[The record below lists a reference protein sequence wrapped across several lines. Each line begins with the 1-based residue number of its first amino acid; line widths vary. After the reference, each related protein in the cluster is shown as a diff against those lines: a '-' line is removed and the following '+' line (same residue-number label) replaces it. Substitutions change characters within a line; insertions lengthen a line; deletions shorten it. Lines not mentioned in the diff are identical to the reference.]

1 MRAIILLLAVVVLLA
16 FIGWLTVST
25 GPDRASINLEK
36 QEIKE
41 DTREML
47 EAGDKAIDRARESVD
62 QSDVDDDAEA
72 ESDDVDVRTSE
83 SATSDTTTTVTP

>member
-1 MRAIILLLAVVVLLA
+1 MRAIILLLAVVVLLV
-16 FIGWLTVST
+16 FIGWLTVSS
-25 GPDRASINLEK
+25 GPDRASINIEK

-47 EAGDKAIDRARESVD
+47 EAGDKAIERARQSVD

-72 ESDDVDVRTSE
+72 ESSDVDVRTSE
-83 SATSDTTTTVTP
+83 SATSDTTTAVAP